1 MFYGLCRGVQ
11 HGRWM
16 HPVSPQI
23 PLSGL
28 LYSWEIYFNF
38 SFLIL
43 MQSDKAV
50 ACICSG
56 DIYSGPVW
64 TLIKPVFTETKQRAA
79 LVHVALVYGRHGK
92 SSPTWTAVKACG
104 HSAVWIHSIILQSVI
119 LVLLLGTFSRRQGQ
133 LYMDLTVCN
142 KAMQAMGQFAIQFN
156 KNRSER
162 MRCHNIYIFSLL
174 GEV

>member
-1 MFYGLCRGVQ
+1 MNASSVTSDSSLWIVIFLGNLLQFFFLNSLTIWQSSG
-11 HGRWM
+11 M
-16 HPVSPQI
+16 HLLWWRVI
-23 PLSGL
+23 P
-28 LYSWEIYFNF
+28 
-38 SFLIL
+38 
-43 MQSDKAV
+43 
-50 ACICSG
+50 
-56 DIYSGPVW
+56 P
-64 TLIKPVFTETKQRAA
+64 LIKPVFTETKQRAA

-162 MRCHNIYIFSLL
+162 MRCHKKYIFSLL